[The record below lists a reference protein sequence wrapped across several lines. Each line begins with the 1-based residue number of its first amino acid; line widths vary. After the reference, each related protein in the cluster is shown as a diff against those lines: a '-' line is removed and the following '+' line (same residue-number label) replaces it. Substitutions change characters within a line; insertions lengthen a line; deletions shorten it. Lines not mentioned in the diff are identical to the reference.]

1 MARWLDKGKV
11 VGTQD
16 RQDWY
21 SCLLFPLLVQIYDD
35 NVHRMHS
42 GQKMTNSTNSTA
54 VEKNEGECLTSKTN
68 SSYGKE
74 W

>member
-21 SCLLFPLLVQIYDD
+21 SCLLFPLFVQIYDE
-35 NVHRMHS
+35 NVLHRLFE
-42 GQKMTNSTNSTA
+42 QKKTNSKNSTA
-54 VEKNEGECLTSKTN
+54 VEKSEGECLTSKTN
-68 SSYGKE
+68 SSNG
-74 W
+74 